1 MAENSVDKEK
11 LMEALIDKF
20 KGRKPEECEFKIGDI
35 VMVEGHH
42 GFSGYVGIVAAL
54 PPSPEF
60 VASHPAVYD
69 EMDDSYL
76 VLTGDGPYIECH
88 QHPHTNDVHPLNVEL
103 SEEQVA
109 ALHRGLEQFM
119 AEESNNR

>member
-1 MAENSVDKEK
+1 MVD
-11 LMEALIDKF
+11 
-20 KGRKPEECEFKIGDI
+20 
-35 VMVEGHH
+35 GHH
-42 GFSGYVGIVAAL
+42 GSSGYVGIVAAL

-76 VLTGDGPYIECH
+76 VLTGSGPYIECH

-119 AEESNNR
+119 AEENNNR